1 MSNFEKIKGYLLELE
16 HEVTQEHTEDNL
28 LVINDENKGIC
39 NMMLDCEGDVLVVEQ
54 HIFDITNGDTSIFK
68 RLLQMN
74 RELVHGAFVLDE
86 EGKRV
91 LYRDTLEADNLDLN
105 ELEASL
111 SALAIALVEH
121 ADEFLTFAAKET
133 V

>member
-16 HEVTQEHTEDNL
+16 HDITQENTEDNL
-28 LVINDENKGIC
+28 LIINDENKGIC

-54 HIFDITNGDTSIFK
+54 HIFDINDGDNSIYK
-68 RLLQMN
+68 RLLQIN
-74 RELVHGAFVLDE
+74 REMIHGAFVLDE
-86 EGKRV
+86 GGNRV

-121 ADEFLTFAAKET
+121 ADEFLTFAGKE
-133 V
+133 VA

>member
-16 HEVTQEHTEDNL
+16 HDITQENTEDNL
-28 LVINDENKGIC
+28 LIINDENKGIC

-54 HIFDITNGDTSIFK
+54 HIFDINDGDSSIYK
-68 RLLQMN
+68 RLLQIN
-74 RELVHGAFVLDE
+74 REMIHGAFVLDE
-86 EGKRV
+86 EGNRV

-121 ADEFLTFAAKET
+121 ADEFLTFAGKE
-133 V
+133 VA

>member
-16 HEVTQEHTEDNL
+16 HDVTHENTEDNL

-54 HIFDITNGDTSIFK
+54 HIFDVNDGDSSIYK
-68 RLLQMN
+68 RLLQIN
-74 RELVHGAFVLDE
+74 REMIHGAFVLDE
-86 EGKRV
+86 GGNRV

-121 ADEFLTFAAKET
+121 ADEFLAFAGKE
-133 V
+133 VA

>member
-16 HEVTQEHTEDNL
+16 HEVTQENTEENL

-54 HIFDITNGDTSIFK
+54 HIFDITNDDTSIYK

-74 RELVHGAFVLDE
+74 RQMVHGAFVLDE

-105 ELEASL
+105 ELDASL
-111 SALAIALVEH
+111 SALAMALVEH
-121 ADEFLTFAAKET
+121 ADEFLAFAAKET

>member
-16 HEVTQEHTEDNL
+16 HDVTEEHTEENL
-28 LVINDENKGIC
+28 LVINDENKGLC

-54 HIFDITNGDTSIFK
+54 HIFDITNNDPNIYK
-68 RLLQMN
+68 RLLQIN
-74 RELVHGAFVLDE
+74 RELVHGAFALDE

-121 ADEFLTFAAKET
+121 ADEFLAFAGKET